1 MALKLLRTI
10 QLDASDRFI
19 FERAAEPGEWAVSGS
34 FRFWDGDPGLLSGKP
49 RVAFRSGFLGLGSF
63 GWSTLAVVVTATD
76 AEREAAVAE
85 LAQFLQIEHGAP
97 SHEAA
102 REAAQEEI
110 AFAASLC
117 DHPAQTL
124 IAVHRSV
131 EDGAVRER
139 FRTVK
144 PGVRFTAKDAYHPLS
159 FVALADTETD
169 QPVERVDLV
178 GIAAGQ
184 KQP

>member
-10 QLDASDRFI
+10 QLDASDRFV

-34 FRFWDGDPGLLSGKP
+34 FRFWDADPGLLAGKP
-49 RVAFRSGFLGLGSF
+49 RVAFRSGFLGLGCF
-63 GWSTLAVVVTATD
+63 GWSTLAVVVNATE
-76 AEREAAVAE
+76 AEREAAIAA
-85 LAQFLQIEHGAP
+85 LAQFLQAEHGAP
-97 SHEAA
+97 SQEAA

-144 PGVRFTAKDAYHPLS
+144 PGVHFTAKDAYHPLS
-159 FVALADTETD
+159 FVALADAED
-169 QPVERVDLV
+169 GQPAERVDLV